1 MWLLPEAAHS
11 VDVDHWQLV
20 AAVLA
25 DGGNPYRDTI
35 LLNWPPIWMQLI
47 FALDKTASLLG
58 LPFFRVLQVFLIV
71 VESLLIVGLSLV
83 IRQVAP
89 GVDARKILLWG
100 VALNPVAILLVVQH
114 GNFDTLVALWLV
126 LFAASLLRY
135 GRTGEAADWLAAC
148 LFLGLGVVTKTVPFV
163 LAPLLADGFRRSPA
177 LVRFIGCSLLLG
189 PVVLG
194 MSIVYVLSPAEV
206 TANVLAYRSFSG
218 WFGVTGLLSLAGYPG
233 LLPVWSAV
241 FSVLTVFALAF
252 ATLGIWRRRPDA
264 GETLLLGGLLL
275 AAVPALGP
283 GYAPQYFSW
292 LLAFLPATF
301 AAFPGRWRLV
311 LSGFAAVASITFV
324 VEYALFPSHGMFLTR
339 LSPSEPFVTW
349 SQTLSSQAGQTL
361 VRLPLFLAFLALL
374 GTGLDL
380 LVRAMTESFPAK

>member
-58 LPFFRVLQVFLIV
+58 VPFFRVLQVFLIV

-89 GVDARKILLWG
+89 GVNARKILIWG

-135 GRTGEAADWLAAC
+135 GRRGEAVDWLAAC

-241 FSVLTVFALAF
+241 FSVLAVFALAL
-252 ATLGIWRRRPDA
+252 ATLGI
-264 GETLLLGGLLL
+264 
-275 AAVPALGP
+275 
-283 GYAPQYFSW
+283 
-292 LLAFLPATF
+292 
-301 AAFPGRWRLV
+301 
-311 LSGFAAVASITFV
+311 
-324 VEYALFPSHGMFLTR
+324 
-339 LSPSEPFVTW
+339 
-349 SQTLSSQAGQTL
+349 
-361 VRLPLFLAFLALL
+361 
-374 GTGLDL
+374 
-380 LVRAMTESFPAK
+380 